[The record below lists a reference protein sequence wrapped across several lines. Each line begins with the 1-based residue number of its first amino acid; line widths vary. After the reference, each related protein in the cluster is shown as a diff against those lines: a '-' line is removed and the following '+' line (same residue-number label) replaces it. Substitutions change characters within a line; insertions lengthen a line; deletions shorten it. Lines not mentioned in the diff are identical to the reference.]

1 MTPCWGVSR
10 GHDRRSWGILAGH
23 FRRRI
28 DPHGRGQGFAARRPL
43 HEALGMG
50 GVGREARVVTDLKDR
65 GRAPI
70 VDVGG
75 REIAQATVVMRVVV
89 PREEIVADRARVF
102 DGTEAV
108 RKVRAVFDRPE
119 LGFGKGIVVAHPRP
133 RVARLDAEIR
143 EQQRDEL
150 AAHRRAAVRVD
161 RELLRTDVLLAARRL
176 DQALGQVGVLVECER
191 NLVGN

>member
-1 MTPCWGVSR
+1 
-10 GHDRRSWGILAGH
+10 
-23 FRRRI
+23 
-28 DPHGRGQGFAARRPL
+28 
-43 HEALGMG
+43 MG

-108 RKVRAVFDRPE
+108 RNWASE
-119 LGFGKGIVVAHPRP
+119 KGLSLLTRGREWLASMPRSENKS
-133 RVARLDAEIR
+133 ATS
-143 EQQRDEL
+143 
-150 AAHRRAAVRVD
+150 
-161 RELLRTDVLLAARRL
+161 LLRIGAPRSA
-176 DQALGQVGVLVECER
+176 
-191 NLVGN
+191 

>member
-1 MTPCWGVSR
+1 MLGGGQPGWSSFL
-10 GHDRRSWGILAGH
+10 GHH
-23 FRRRI
+23 FRRTTR
-28 DPHGRGQGFAARRPL
+28 RGQGFAARRPL

-133 RVARLDAEIR
+133 RVARLDAEVG
-143 EQQRDEL
+143 EQERDEL
-150 AAHRRAAVRVD
+150 AAHLRVD
-161 RELLRTDVLLAARRL
+161 RELLRTDVLLAARGRW
-176 DQALGQVGVLVECER
+176 AFSCAAKPTT
-191 NLVGN
+191 